1 MTLTILFAFPS
12 TITPVHAAGNLFV
25 GPTPQGPFSAG
36 TTVFYQVNVTG
47 MDPFDSWDVVVQADP
62 SVLYPVSISVG
73 GNMLGSVIEVANC
86 INGSGSGC
94 SINDNAGGAHSA
106 ANRPSGVPVGGS
118 GLLFTI
124 TYRVVKGG
132 SSYFSYLTIPAGLD
146 VIASGGSPVSHSD
159 SRPAV
164 YGNPP
169 VVPVASFTF
178 SPAPPANI
186 TQGVT
191 NVTFDASLSSDPA
204 GGTITNYAWKITPA
218 TGGGLLDIKHSTSQ
232 PIWVHQFNTTSE
244 VGDLSV
250 TLIVNDTLG
259 KSSQPFAL
267 VITVLE
273 KPVADLVI
281 STIRASPQDNILP
294 GTPVVI
300 TASVLNKGTL
310 TESRFNLTIFLD
322 GRFFKTFNYT
332 GAPILRGH
340 KVDEHFTLDTTG
352 LRPNTYDVLG
362 KIQPSTDPNSNGYLT
377 IRIIVPILGAP
388 IPLTVPEFIGLIIA
402 VLAVVGVVR
411 LQISRLRLKRRLRE
425 QELS

>member
-1 MTLTILFAFPS
+1 MLVSLSIPLVSPS
-12 TITPVHAAGNLFV
+12 AIAPVHAAGNLFV
-25 GPTPQGPFSAG
+25 GPAQQGPIAVG
-36 TTVFYQVNVTG
+36 ANIPYQVNVTG

-62 SVLYPVSISVG
+62 NVLYPVSISVA
-73 GNMLGSVIEVANC
+73 GNMLGSVTEVANC
-86 INGSGSGC
+86 VNGSGSGC
-94 SINDNAGGAHSA
+94 SVNDNAGGAHSA
-106 ANRPSGVPVGGS
+106 AASNSGVAVSGS

-124 TYRVVKGG
+124 TYRVVKVG
-132 SSYFSYLTIPAGLD
+132 FSYLTIPAGLD
-146 VIASGGSPVSHSD
+146 TIARGGILVSHTD

-186 TQGVT
+186 TQGVD

-204 GGTITNYAWKITPA
+204 GGTITNYAWKITRV
-218 TGGGLLDIKHSTSQ
+218 GGGILDIRYSTSRTL
-232 PIWVHQFNTTSE
+232 WVHQFNSTNE
-244 VGDLSV
+244 VGDLLV
-250 TLIVNDTLG
+250 TLTVTDNLG
-259 KSSQPFAL
+259 KSSQPFAQL
-267 VITVLE
+267 ITVLE
-273 KPVADLVI
+273 KPVSDLVI
-281 STIRASPQDNILP
+281 SGIRASPQDDILP

-300 TASVLNKGTL
+300 TATVLNKGTL

-322 GRFFKTFNYT
+322 GRFFNTVTYT
-332 GAPILRGH
+332 GTPILRGH
-340 KVDEHFTLDTTG
+340 HVDERFTLDTTG
-352 LRPNTYDVLG
+352 LRPNSYDVVG

-388 IPLTVPEFIGLIIA
+388 IPLTVPEFIGLMIA

>member
-1 MTLTILFAFPS
+1 MSLTILLVLPS
-12 TITPVHAAGNLFV
+12 SVGPVHAAGNLFV
-25 GPTPQGPFSAG
+25 GPTPQGPLGAG
-36 TTVFYQVNVTG
+36 ATVTYQVNVTS
-47 MDPFDSWDVVVQADP
+47 MDPFDSWDIVVQADP
-62 SVLYPVSISVG
+62 SVLNPVSISTAN
-73 GNMLGSVIEVANC
+73 NMLGSVTEVANC

-106 ANRPSGVPVGGS
+106 DARSSGVPVGGS

-132 SSYFSYLTIPAGLD
+132 SGYFSYLTIPAGLD
-146 VIASGGSPVSHSD
+146 TIASGGVVVSHSD

-191 NVTFDASLSSDPA
+191 NATFDASGSADPA
-204 GGTITNYAWKITPA
+204 GGTITNYAWEITPA
-218 TGGGLLDIKHSTSQ
+218 TGGGLLDLKHSTSQ
-232 PIWVHQFNTTSE
+232 PIWVHQFNTTYE
-244 VGDLSV
+244 VGDLRVS
-250 TLIVNDTLG
+250 LIVADNLG
-259 KSSQPFAL
+259 KSSQPFAQ

-273 KPVADLVI
+273 KPISDLVI
-281 STIRASPQDNILP
+281 SNLRASPQDNILP

-300 TASVLNKGTL
+300 TATVLNKGNL
-310 TESRFNLTIFLD
+310 PEPRFNLTIFLD
-322 GRFFKTFNYT
+322 GRFFKTVNYT
-332 GAPILRGH
+332 GTPILRGH
-340 KVDEHFTLDTTG
+340 HVDSSFTLDTTG
-352 LRPNTYDVLG
+352 LRPNSYDVVG
-362 KIQPSTDPNSNGYLT
+362 KIHPTTDPNSNGYLT
-377 IRIIVPILGAP
+377 IRLIVPLQGAP
-388 IPLTVPEFIGLIIA
+388 IPLTVPEFVGLIIA

-411 LQISRLRLKRRLRE
+411 LQISRLRVKRRLRE